1 MENLE
6 KICKKVKETTSTISI
21 MNNFKK
27 KEVLIQ
33 VAEDIIKAKDT
44 IIKANDRDI
53 ENAVNKKMKESLID
67 RLKLNEK
74 RIKEIGKQITEEYK
88 NKEIVIICILRG
100 AVYFATDLTKYI
112 DSNNLIMEF
121 MQVSSY
127 GNMKETTGEL
137 KIKKD
142 LDVNIEGKNVIIV
155 EDIIDS
161 GFTML
166 NLKKYLL
173 SKNPETL
180 KVCTLLDKK
189 DRRKVEVEADYVGFE
204 IPNKFVLGY
213 GLDYEEYYR
222 NLPYIAYSED

>member
-1 MENLE
+1 M
-6 KICKKVKETTSTISI
+6 KIKTLISS
-21 MNNFKK
+21 
-27 KEVLIQ
+27 EELQ
-33 VAEDIIKAKDT
+33 
-44 IIKANDRDI
+44 
-53 ENAVNKKMKESLID
+53 
-67 RLKLNEK
+67 K

-88 NKEIVIICILRG
+88 NNEIVIICILRG

>member
-1 MENLE
+1 M
-6 KICKKVKETTSTISI
+6 KIKTLISS
-21 MNNFKK
+21 
-27 KEVLIQ
+27 EELQ
-33 VAEDIIKAKDT
+33 
-44 IIKANDRDI
+44 
-53 ENAVNKKMKESLID
+53 
-67 RLKLNEK
+67 K

-204 IPNKFVLGY
+204 ISNKFVLGY

>member
-1 MENLE
+1 M
-6 KICKKVKETTSTISI
+6 KIKTLISS
-21 MNNFKK
+21 
-27 KEVLIQ
+27 EELQ
-33 VAEDIIKAKDT
+33 
-44 IIKANDRDI
+44 
-53 ENAVNKKMKESLID
+53 
-67 RLKLNEK
+67 K

-88 NKEIVIICILRG
+88 NKEIVIICILGG

>member
-1 MENLE
+1 M
-6 KICKKVKETTSTISI
+6 KIKTLISS
-21 MNNFKK
+21 
-27 KEVLIQ
+27 EELQ
-33 VAEDIIKAKDT
+33 
-44 IIKANDRDI
+44 
-53 ENAVNKKMKESLID
+53 
-67 RLKLNEK
+67 K

-180 KVCTLLDKK
+180 KVCTLLDKI

>member
-1 MENLE
+1 M
-6 KICKKVKETTSTISI
+6 KIKTLISS
-21 MNNFKK
+21 
-27 KEVLIQ
+27 EELQ
-33 VAEDIIKAKDT
+33 
-44 IIKANDRDI
+44 
-53 ENAVNKKMKESLID
+53 
-67 RLKLNEK
+67 K
-74 RIKEIGKQITEEYK
+74 RIKEIGKQITEEYR

-112 DSNNLIMEF
+112 ESNNLIMEF

-127 GNMKETTGEL
+127 GNLKETTGEL

-166 NLKKYLL
+166 NLKKYLS
-173 SKNPETL
+173 SKNPESL

-189 DRRKVEVEADYVGFE
+189 ERRKVEVEADYIGFE

>member
-1 MENLE
+1 M
-6 KICKKVKETTSTISI
+6 KIKTLISS
-21 MNNFKK
+21 
-27 KEVLIQ
+27 EELQ
-33 VAEDIIKAKDT
+33 
-44 IIKANDRDI
+44 
-53 ENAVNKKMKESLID
+53 
-67 RLKLNEK
+67 K

-142 LDVNIEGKNVIIV
+142 LDVKIEGKNVIIV

>member
-1 MENLE
+1 M
-6 KICKKVKETTSTISI
+6 KIKTLISS
-21 MNNFKK
+21 
-27 KEVLIQ
+27 
-33 VAEDIIKAKDT
+33 ED
-44 IIKANDRDI
+44 
-53 ENAVNKKMKESLID
+53 LQ
-67 RLKLNEK
+67 K
-74 RIKEIGKQITEEYK
+74 RIKEIGKQITEEYR

-127 GNMKETTGEL
+127 GNMKESTGEL

-166 NLKKYLL
+166 NLKKYLI
-173 SKNPETL
+173 SKKPESL

-189 DRRKVEVEADYVGFE
+189 DRRKVEIEADYIGFE

>member
-1 MENLE
+1 M
-6 KICKKVKETTSTISI
+6 KIKTLISS
-21 MNNFKK
+21 
-27 KEVLIQ
+27 EELQ
-33 VAEDIIKAKDT
+33 
-44 IIKANDRDI
+44 
-53 ENAVNKKMKESLID
+53 
-67 RLKLNEK
+67 K

-88 NKEIVIICILRG
+88 NKEIEIICILRG

>member
-1 MENLE
+1 M
-6 KICKKVKETTSTISI
+6 KIKTLISS
-21 MNNFKK
+21 
-27 KEVLIQ
+27 EELQ
-33 VAEDIIKAKDT
+33 
-44 IIKANDRDI
+44 
-53 ENAVNKKMKESLID
+53 
-67 RLKLNEK
+67 K

-88 NKEIVIICILRG
+88 NKVIICILRG

>member
-1 MENLE
+1 M
-6 KICKKVKETTSTISI
+6 KIKTLISS
-21 MNNFKK
+21 
-27 KEVLIQ
+27 EELQ
-33 VAEDIIKAKDT
+33 
-44 IIKANDRDI
+44 
-53 ENAVNKKMKESLID
+53 
-67 RLKLNEK
+67 K
-74 RIKEIGKQITEEYK
+74 RIKEIGKQITEEYR

-127 GNMKETTGEL
+127 GNMKESTGEL

-142 LDVNIEGKNVIIV
+142 LDVDIEGKNVIIV
-155 EDIIDS
+155 EDIIDT

-166 NLKKYLL
+166 NLRKYLL
-173 SKNPETL
+173 SKKPESL
-180 KVCTLLDKK
+180 KICTMLNKK
-189 DRRKVEVEADYVGFE
+189 DRRKVEIEADYVGFE

>member
-1 MENLE
+1 M
-6 KICKKVKETTSTISI
+6 KIKTLISS
-21 MNNFKK
+21 
-27 KEVLIQ
+27 EELQ
-33 VAEDIIKAKDT
+33 
-44 IIKANDRDI
+44 
-53 ENAVNKKMKESLID
+53 
-67 RLKLNEK
+67 K

-173 SKNPETL
+173 SKNYE
-180 KVCTLLDKK
+180 
-189 DRRKVEVEADYVGFE
+189 RRR
-204 IPNKFVLGY
+204 IQKFTK
-213 GLDYEEYYR
+213 
-222 NLPYIAYSED
+222 

>member
-1 MENLE
+1 M
-6 KICKKVKETTSTISI
+6 KIKTLISS
-21 MNNFKK
+21 
-27 KEVLIQ
+27 EELQ
-33 VAEDIIKAKDT
+33 
-44 IIKANDRDI
+44 
-53 ENAVNKKMKESLID
+53 
-67 RLKLNEK
+67 K

-180 KVCTLLDKK
+180 KVCTLLDKQIML
-189 DRRKVEVEADYVGFE
+189 DL
-204 IPNKFVLGY
+204 KFQI
-213 GLDYEEYYR
+213 
-222 NLPYIAYSED
+222 NLC

>member
-1 MENLE
+1 M
-6 KICKKVKETTSTISI
+6 KIKTLISS
-21 MNNFKK
+21 
-27 KEVLIQ
+27 EELQ
-33 VAEDIIKAKDT
+33 
-44 IIKANDRDI
+44 
-53 ENAVNKKMKESLID
+53 
-67 RLKLNEK
+67 K
-74 RIKEIGKQITEEYK
+74 RIKEIGKQITEEYR

-127 GNMKETTGEL
+127 GNMKESTGEL

-166 NLKKYLL
+166 NLKKYLI
-173 SKNPETL
+173 SKKPESL

-189 DRRKVEVEADYVGFE
+189 DRRKVEIEADYIGFE

>member
-1 MENLE
+1 M
-6 KICKKVKETTSTISI
+6 KIKTLISS
-21 MNNFKK
+21 
-27 KEVLIQ
+27 EELQ
-33 VAEDIIKAKDT
+33 
-44 IIKANDRDI
+44 
-53 ENAVNKKMKESLID
+53 
-67 RLKLNEK
+67 K
-74 RIKEIGKQITEEYK
+74 RIKEIGKQIPEEYK

>member
-1 MENLE
+1 M
-6 KICKKVKETTSTISI
+6 KIKTLISS
-21 MNNFKK
+21 
-27 KEVLIQ
+27 EELQ
-33 VAEDIIKAKDT
+33 
-44 IIKANDRDI
+44 
-53 ENAVNKKMKESLID
+53 
-67 RLKLNEK
+67 K

>member
-1 MENLE
+1 M
-6 KICKKVKETTSTISI
+6 KIKTLISS
-21 MNNFKK
+21 
-27 KEVLIQ
+27 EELQ
-33 VAEDIIKAKDT
+33 
-44 IIKANDRDI
+44 
-53 ENAVNKKMKESLID
+53 
-67 RLKLNEK
+67 K
-74 RIKEIGKQITEEYK
+74 RIKEIAKQITEEYK

>member
-1 MENLE
+1 
-6 KICKKVKETTSTISI
+6 
-21 MNNFKK
+21 
-27 KEVLIQ
+27 
-33 VAEDIIKAKDT
+33 
-44 IIKANDRDI
+44 
-53 ENAVNKKMKESLID
+53 
-67 RLKLNEK
+67 
-74 RIKEIGKQITEEYK
+74 
-88 NKEIVIICILRG
+88 
-100 AVYFATDLTKYI
+100 
-112 DSNNLIMEF
+112 

>member
-1 MENLE
+1 MF
-6 KICKKVKETTSTISI
+6 IRGKKC
-21 MNNFKK
+21 
-27 KEVLIQ
+27 
-33 VAEDIIKAKDT
+33 
-44 IIKANDRDI
+44 
-53 ENAVNKKMKESLID
+53 
-67 RLKLNEK
+67 
-74 RIKEIGKQITEEYK
+74 IKEIEKQITEEYK

>member
-1 MENLE
+1 M
-6 KICKKVKETTSTISI
+6 KIKTLISS
-21 MNNFKK
+21 
-27 KEVLIQ
+27 
-33 VAEDIIKAKDT
+33 ED
-44 IIKANDRDI
+44 
-53 ENAVNKKMKESLID
+53 LQ
-67 RLKLNEK
+67 K
-74 RIKEIGKQITEEYK
+74 RIKEIGKQITEEYR

-100 AVYFATDLTKYI
+100 AIYFATDLTKYI

-127 GNMKETTGEL
+127 GNMKESTGEL

-166 NLKKYLL
+166 NLKKYLI
-173 SKNPETL
+173 SKKPESL

-189 DRRKVEVEADYVGFE
+189 DRRKVEIEADYIGFE